1 MTDFDPDAPL
11 TDKASYDAYVNW
23 CADQFVEAM
32 HGVDRI
38 EAVPHGRT
46 YRAATLL
53 LVRAVAP
60 LGLDDECDTDREQ
73 HLKNLARL
81 SEVARDT
88 ERNKPHVG
96 LRDWIVARGVV
107 DCFRATGRFA
117 GNNLDAAK
125 CALASIILTE
135 AHPLYDLG
143 EVHAPDAWAL
153 VLYGYDRLVEITEQ
167 AGEDVLGPWDFTVMP
182 DQAIIDRMHWQK
194 VNNAA
199 AQMGAPPFSPN

>member
-11 TDKASYDAYVNW
+11 DDKASYDAYVNW
-23 CADQFVEAM
+23 CADQFVDCI
-32 HGVDRI
+32 HGVDRLD
-38 EAVPHGRT
+38 AVPHGRT

-60 LGLDDECDTDREQ
+60 IGLDDDCDKDREQ
-73 HLKNLARL
+73 HLENLAKGARL
-81 SEVARDT
+81 ARDT
-88 ERNKPHVG
+88 ERGLPHVSIK
-96 LRDWIVARGVV
+96 DWLIGRSVL
-107 DCFRATGRFA
+107 DCYAPTGRFA

-135 AHPLYDLG
+135 AHPLVDLA

-153 VLYGYDRLVEITEQ
+153 VLYGYDRLVEITEAESQ
-167 AGEDVLGPWDFTVMP
+167 EALGPWDFTVMP
-182 DQAIIDRMHWQK
+182 NSAVIDRMHWQK